1 MIDDVAASVAVAEVV
16 EEPAGIALFAKLVEL
31 IFVAVAGVQVELAG
45 VVSVVVVVVAAVV
58 VVVAIL
64 LLAALELAAEA
75 EVAVM
80 LVEQVFVVEVP
91 IELVGL

>member
-45 VVSVVVVVVAAVV
+45 VVSVAVVVAAVV